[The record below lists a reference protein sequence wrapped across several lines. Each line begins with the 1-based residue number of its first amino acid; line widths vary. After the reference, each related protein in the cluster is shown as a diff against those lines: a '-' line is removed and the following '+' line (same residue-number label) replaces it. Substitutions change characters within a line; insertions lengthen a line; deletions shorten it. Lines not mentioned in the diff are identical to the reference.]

1 MKQMSTV
8 VENIEN
14 SSTRQFVHACS
25 RLPRLE
31 RNAIAVVSTAVIS
44 ALLVTAAAAQQT
56 QPQPQPQQA
65 PTTATVPASPE
76 LASEIAKWQQ
86 SVVARLARFQ
96 RYPEQAKGATG
107 VVNLSFSIDRQG
119 HVMNSKIIKSSG
131 STVLDAEALSL
142 LTRAA
147 PLPPPPAA
155 VPDSDLTFV
164 LPIRFGLR

>member
-1 MKQMSTV
+1 MSTIA
-8 VENIEN
+8 ENIEN
-14 SSTRQFVHACS
+14 PSTRQFVRASS
-25 RLPRLE
+25 RLPPLE
-31 RNAIAVVSTAVIS
+31 RNAIAVISTAMIS

-56 QPQPQPQQA
+56 QPQHQQA
-65 PTTATVPASPE
+65 PTTATVPTSPE
-76 LASEIAKWQQ
+76 LAPAIASWQQ
-86 SVVARLARFQ
+86 AVVARLARFR
-96 RYPEQAKGATG
+96 RYPAQAKGATG

-119 HVMNSKIIKSSG
+119 HVLNSQIIKSSG
-131 STVLDAEALSL
+131 SAVLDAEALSL

>member
-1 MKQMSTV
+1 MSTV

-14 SSTRQFVHACS
+14 PSTRQFVRAS
-25 RLPRLE
+25 SKLLRLG
-31 RNAIAVVSTAVIS
+31 RNAIAVVSTAMIS
-44 ALLVTAAAAQQT
+44 ALLVTAVVAQQT
-56 QPQPQPQQA
+56 QPKPQQA
-65 PTTATVPASPE
+65 PTTAAVPESPE
-76 LASEIAKWQQ
+76 LAPEIASWQQ
-86 SVVARLARFQ
+86 AVVAHLGHFQ
-96 RYPEQAKGATG
+96 RYPAQAKGATG
-107 VVNLSFSIDRQG
+107 IVNLSFSIDRQG

-131 STVLDAEALSL
+131 SAVLDAEALSL

>member
-1 MKQMSTV
+1 MSTV
-8 VENIEN
+8 AENIEN
-14 SSTRQFVHACS
+14 PSTRQFVRASS
-25 RLPRLE
+25 RPRLE
-31 RNAIAVVSTAVIS
+31 RNAIAVVSTAMIS

-56 QPQPQPQQA
+56 QLQPQQA
-65 PTTATVPASPE
+65 PTTATVPTSPE
-76 LASEIAKWQQ
+76 LAPAIASWQQ
-86 SVVARLARFQ
+86 AVVARLARFQ
-96 RYPEQAKGATG
+96 RYPAQAKGATG

-119 HVMNSKIIKSSG
+119 HVLNSQIIKSSG
-131 STVLDAEALSL
+131 SAVLDAEALSL